1 MIMPRRS
8 PPSYGVE
15 GPMVAK
21 HVTLFDLPPDDRQS
35 SRSTQPGGKI
45 PVGMLLCLIFSN
57 QPILECEYMHMQM
70 PADTCS
76 LKTAAMLCR
85 TSCVLQCWPWVLTS
99 LVCT

>member
-45 PVGMLLCLIFSN
+45 PVATSPPSSAG
-57 QPILECEYMHMQM
+57 P
-70 PADTCS
+70 
-76 LKTAAMLCR
+76 TAGTALDRPTRHTLRM
-85 TSCVLQCWPWVLTS
+85 
-99 LVCT
+99 